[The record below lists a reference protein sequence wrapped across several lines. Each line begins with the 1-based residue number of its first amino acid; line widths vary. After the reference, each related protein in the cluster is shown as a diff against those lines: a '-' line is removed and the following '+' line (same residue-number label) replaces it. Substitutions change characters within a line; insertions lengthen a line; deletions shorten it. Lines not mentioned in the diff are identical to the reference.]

1 MPLSN
6 FPDKLLLVIFF
17 LCFENVTVIPPPQS
31 DTRNS
36 LAQVCQQWRRLMLAT
51 PTIWQNAVF
60 SPIPF
65 QRPINLLRLA
75 KLWLRRSQGALLSLN
90 FCADTRSAMPAGQLP
105 TSAQQL
111 MYGGGAF
118 NIVKSIIL
126 PCASRI
132 RSLTCIICTKS
143 VIKSFLKIP
152 LGTLGALESVEIT
165 FLNDFVYRLTPFTQ
179 EENSSFTVFQSL
191 PNLRRAIFHI
201 FNGIHPLDLQLP
213 WNNLAII
220 DLGSTAMSPDVFM
233 TIIHFSTHSLTEGF
247 FQIDFTTYIYLD
259 HPLAQEIPHAE
270 ARQLQRLRL
279 RLIDPGN
286 DHRIFSLLQLPSIR
300 ELRVELHDPS
310 RGWEMSIFTS
320 MLEKSATTLQVLMFS
335 DLPPPTVPDGAPPA
349 PRRPQRD
356 MSYTELEEL
365 FKTVPNLRALHL
377 PLGLFIHAPTMEMIA
392 CGQLLPLLVTLKL
405 SSLSGVRVPFA
416 VVTRNALAKYNLRG
430 LGTSDLAPRSL
441 AAISYVFIMVPH
453 QDEQVLKDQVAVLQG
468 LGYLMD
474 VEFNIVG
481 GDLNCF
487 KK

>member
-1 MPLSN
+1 MPLRN

-17 LCFENVTVIPPPQS
+17 LCFESVTVIPPPQS

-65 QRPINLLRLA
+65 QHPMHLLRLA
-75 KLWLRRSQGALLSLN
+75 KLWLRRSQGRSYLKLLRRYAFSH
-90 FCADTRSAMPAGQLP
+90 ASWPATYQRSAAH
-105 TSAQQL
+105 
-111 MYGGGAF
+111 
-118 NIVKSIIL
+118 
-126 PCASRI
+126 
-132 RSLTCIICTKS
+132 
-143 VIKSFLKIP
+143 SFLKIP
-152 LGTLGALESVEIT
+152 LGTLGVLESVEIT
-165 FLNDFVYRLTPFTQ
+165 FLNDFVYRLTPFTKK
-179 EENSSFTVFQSL
+179 ENSSFTVFQSL
-191 PNLRRAIFHI
+191 PNLRRATFHI

-213 WNNLAII
+213 WNNLATLN
-220 DLGSTAMSPDVFM
+220 LGSTAMSPDVFM

-247 FQIDFTTYIYLD
+247 FQIDFTTYICLD
-259 HPLAQEIPHAE
+259 HPLVQEIPHAE

-279 RLIDPGN
+279 RLIDPSN

-320 MLEKSATTLQVLMFS
+320 MLEKSATTLQVLIFS

-392 CGQLLPLLVTLKL
+392 CGQLLPLLATLKL

-453 QDEQVLKDQVAVLQG
+453 QDEQVLKDQVAVIQG
-468 LGYLMD
+468 LGYLTD